1 MKTHLKQK
9 PKQGL
14 LLLENDDGKGNI
26 IEEETEATQT
36 YLYITVSCKTVDEMI
51 REYNFD
57 ARQQMLLRELLKE
70 EDNSLCSAV
79 LYEIGQ
85 QMGKL

>member
-26 IEEETEATQT
+26 IEDETEATQT
-36 YLYITVSCKTVDEMI
+36 YLYITVSCKTVDEI
-51 REYNFD
+51 YSF
-57 ARQQMLLRELLKE
+57 QYELKTY
-70 EDNSLCSAV
+70 CSHR
-79 LYEIGQ
+79 LQ
-85 QMGKL
+85 SF